1 MSSGWLK
8 AVRGP
13 QQAEPHLKK
22 KNNKRTFVADK
33 YIPAIR
39 AYLNNLRRL
48 RAQVND
54 DREATA
60 RLERAAERAGEAGRE
75 EERREQLRWGL
86 LDPWVTFNVDQ
97 VPLPFAVDDGITMDF
112 VCAKRVKQI
121 GSGLDKRQG
130 SPNLALSF
138 VARSATRRSETG

>member
-33 YIPAIR
+33 YIPVIK
-39 AYLNNLRRL
+39 AYLKNLRRL
-48 RAQVND
+48 RAQFND

-60 RLERAAERAGEAGRE
+60 RLERAAEQAGEAGRE
-75 EERREQLRWGL
+75 EERREQLHWGL
-86 LDPWVTFNVDQ
+86 LDPWVTFTWTRG
-97 VPLPFAVDDGITMDF
+97 LCFAVDDGIIQWT
-112 VCAKRVKQI
+112 
-121 GSGLDKRQG
+121 L
-130 SPNLALSF
+130 L
-138 VARSATRRSETG
+138 ARSACG